1 MNTIYLA
8 WEDRRSRRWF
18 PVGRLVRNNSGTCKY
33 EFVYIQGARQAK
45 ESAGFVGIPGFRK
58 LDEQYQA
65 DELFPA
71 FANRTMN
78 LGRPDRAGYLS
89 ELGLDEAEWDAL
101 SELCVSGGLSH
112 GGQLRGVPGDRTGPR
127 GEIRDTV
134 RAAWVEASQ
143 QARCR
148 KV

>member
-18 PVGRLVRNNSGTCKY
+18 PVGRLVRNDSGTCKY
-33 EFVYIQGARQAK
+33 EFSYTEGARQAK
-45 ESAGFVGIPGFRK
+45 ESAGFIGIPGFRK

-89 ELGLDEAEWDAL
+89 GLGLDEAEWDA
-101 SELCVSGGLSH
+101 C
-112 GGQLRGVPGDRTGPR
+112 QNFAYRGD
-127 GEIRDTV
+127 
-134 RAAWVEASQ
+134 
-143 QARCR
+143 
-148 KV
+148 